1 MALTAVAGCSFA
13 LSGPDPNR
21 PKANAPECDTG
32 KGLVGLDGLIGGS
45 LAVAGL
51 ALLGNDEASGA
62 AITGLLGV
70 AFIASAVRGNTAVN
84 ECRTAI
90 AAYHTRPYDP
100 GPEKPQLADERPRI
114 RPRTQPVVQP
124 SPQPP
129 TIMQPPIDPYAD
141 AEPDVFAKPSST
153 RPAPTRPAPTR
164 PAPTRP
170 ASINPA
176 PTRPAPA
183 AEAEDWKD
191 FWTEVP

>member
-13 LSGPDPNR
+13 LSAPDPNR
-21 PKANAPECDTG
+21 PKASAPECDTG
-32 KGLVGLDGLIGGS
+32 KGLVGLDGLVGGS

-90 AAYHTRPYDP
+90 AAYHMQPYDP
-100 GPEKPQLADERPRI
+100 GPEEPQLADERPRV
-114 RPRTQPVVQP
+114 RPRTQPAVKP
-124 SPQPP
+124 PPQPA
-129 TIMQPPIDPYAD
+129 TIMQPPVDPYAD
-141 AEPDVFAKPSST
+141 AEPEVFAKPS
-153 RPAPTRPAPTR
+153 PTRPAPIRPTPTK
-164 PAPTRP
+164 PAPAKP
-170 ASINPA
+170 V
-176 PTRPAPA
+176 PTGPEPA
-183 AEAEDWKD
+183 AEAADWKD